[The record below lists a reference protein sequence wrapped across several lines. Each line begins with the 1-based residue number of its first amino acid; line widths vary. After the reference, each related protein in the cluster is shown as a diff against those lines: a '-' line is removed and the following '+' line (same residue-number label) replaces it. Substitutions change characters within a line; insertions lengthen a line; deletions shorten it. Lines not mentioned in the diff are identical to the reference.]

1 MRHVIAP
8 ILLGLLAAPG
18 FAEVVVRPA
27 ISGVI
32 YDDRNGN
39 GWQNRDEINYELRR
53 VYADINRNGI
63 WDHGITTTVAASG
76 LPKPIP
82 DVSRTTHTL
91 TVSGNP
97 NEISGLKVRL
107 DIAHTWDADLD
118 VALIS
123 PWGQRFQLFSDVG
136 GSGDNFTGTVID
148 DLATS
153 RIANGQ
159 APFTGN
165 FIPQD
170 QVNIFVA
177 GHSPNGVWTLEIVDD
192 AGGDVGTLLG
202 WSLIIDTAEPATRGD
217 ASGRFRLDGL
227 AHGTYQIRMELPPGW
242 TLTQPAPQP
251 WYEVTFAGVDV
262 GNVDFGHCLLNRISG
277 AVFHD
282 ANVNG
287 VFDATEIGLGGWS
300 VFSDDN
306 WNGVRDQGVVTSAA
320 TELPMAIPDLATVES
335 WLNVGHRD
343 GNVVPGIITDVDVSI
358 SLAHT
363 YTADLDIVLVSP
375 GGERI
380 PLLNDCGGW
389 GDNMI
394 GLVLDD
400 AAATP
405 IASGVAPFTGRFRP
419 AVQLARLNGSSPN
432 GWWVL
437 EITDDAGADVGTLT
451 AWSLTIRYAER
462 GTVTATNGSY
472 HLDVPAGRFPMFVV
486 PQAGWTA
493 LHVTTLHDVMFSTD
507 SGATVTDLNFP
518 VLPVPTGGG

>member
-8 ILLGLLAAPG
+8 ILLGLLAFPG

-32 YDDRNGN
+32 YHDHNGN
-39 GWQNRDEINYELRR
+39 GWQNRNEVSYDIRR
-53 VYADINRNGI
+53 VYADLNRNGI
-63 WDHGITTTVAASG
+63 WDHGITTTVAAAG

-97 NEISGLKVRL
+97 NVISGLKVRL
-107 DIAHTWDADLD
+107 DIVHTWNADLD
-118 VALIS
+118 VTLIS
-123 PWGQRFQLFSDVG
+123 PWGLRIQLFSDVG

-148 DLATS
+148 DSATIG
-153 RIANGQ
+153 IANGK

-165 FIPQD
+165 FVGEHPL
-170 QVNIFVA
+170 NT
-177 GHSPNGVWTLEIVDD
+177 GTEGRSPNGVWTLEIVDD

-202 WSLIIDTAEPATRGD
+202 WSLIIDTQEPWCQAD

-287 VFDATEIGLGGWS
+287 VFDATEISLGGWS

-306 WNGVRDQGVVTSAA
+306 WNGVRDQAAVTRAA
-320 TELPMAIPDLATVES
+320 TELPMAIPDRATVES
-335 WLNVGHRD
+335 WLNVGHHD

-358 SLAHT
+358 SLMHT

-380 PLLNDCGGW
+380 PLLNDCGAW

-419 AVQLARLNGSSPN
+419 AVQLARLNGFSPN
-432 GWWVL
+432 GSWIL
-437 EITDDAGADVGTLT
+437 EITDDAGGDVGTLT
-451 AWSLTIRYAER
+451 AWSLTIHYAER
-462 GTVTATNGSY
+462 SAVTATNGSY
-472 HLDVPAGRFPMFVV
+472 RLDVPAGRFPMIVA

-493 LHVTTLHDVMFSTD
+493 LPVTHLHDVMFRTD
-507 SGATVTDLNFP
+507 SGATVADLNFP